1 MAFLL
6 FCALLAASGSM
17 YASQAA
23 SDFSRPVTAAEYQ
36 GYLGQGFNANYFKRK
51 GGPLPKYNPQNI
63 QILKDLG
70 FRNLR
75 IRCVASL
82 YEDYHTELFRNEFL
96 ANLTKVVDDCIDNG
110 IAPIVTFRHREAEN
124 YATEEDLQN
133 YLDWWRIVAEELK
146 DKSYLLSF
154 NLFTEMGLEVCRNER
169 PVCKDDVRIVSAII
183 ILLTRALQ
191 EHISRALHIFYP
203 LPHAWHHDIIMT
215 LHLRFEE

>member
-6 FCALLAASGSM
+6 FCALLAASGSI
-17 YASQAA
+17 YTSQAA

-36 GYLGQGFNANYFKRK
+36 GYLGQGFNANYFKRE

-82 YEDYHTELFRNEFL
+82 YDDYHSELFRNEFL

-110 IAPIVTFRHREAEN
+110 IAPIVTFRHREIEN
-124 YATEEDLQN
+124 RATEEDLQY
-133 YLDWWRIVAEELK
+133 YLEWWRIVAEELK
-146 DKSYLLSF
+146 DKNYLLSF
-154 NLFTEMGLEVCRNER
+154 NLFTEMGVEICRNKSPFCWYNWR
-169 PVCKDDVRIVSAII
+169 NVSAII
-183 ILLTRALQ
+183 I
-191 EHISRALHIFYP
+191 
-203 LPHAWHHDIIMT
+203 IIYQ
-215 LHLRFEE
+215 L

>member
-6 FCALLAASGSM
+6 FCALLAASGSI

-23 SDFSRPVTAAEYQ
+23 SDIDFSRSVIAAKYQ

-51 GGPLPKYNPQNI
+51 GGPLPKYNTQNI

-75 IRCVASL
+75 IRCAASL
-82 YEDYHTELFRNEFL
+82 YNDYHSELFRNEFL

-110 IAPIVTFRHREAEN
+110 IAPIVTFRHREIEN
-124 YATEEDLQN
+124 RVNEEDLQN
-133 YLDWWRIVAEELK
+133 YLEWWRIVAEELK

-154 NLFTEMGLEVCRNER
+154 NLFTELGVELCRNNSS
-169 PVCKDDVRIVSAII
+169 CTGDMIQSDVSAII
-183 ILLTRALQ
+183 IANIII
-191 EHISRALHIFYP
+191 ISILV
-203 LPHAWHHDIIMT
+203 
-215 LHLRFEE
+215 E

>member
-1 MAFLL
+1 MEFLL
-6 FCALLAASGSM
+6 FCALLAASGSI

-23 SDFSRPVTAAEYQ
+23 GDFSRPVTAAEYQ

-82 YEDYHTELFRNEFL
+82 YDDYHSELFRNEFL

-124 YATEEDLQN
+124 YATEEHLQN
-133 YLDWWRIVAEELK
+133 YLDWWRIVAEKLK
-146 DKSYLLSF
+146 DKNYLLSF
-154 NLFTEMGLEVCRNER
+154 NLFTELEVELCRNINYSCW
-169 PVCKDDVRIVSAII
+169 VNWTIVSAII
-183 ILLTRALQ
+183 
-191 EHISRALHIFYP
+191 S
-203 LPHAWHHDIIMT
+203 T
-215 LHLRFEE
+215 LVE